1 MIVDTAGRLQVDAD
15 LMDEL
20 RHVRDAVK
28 PHNSLLV
35 VDAMTGQE
43 AVNVAEAFEDAIG
56 LDGVILTKLDG
67 DARGGAAL
75 SVKEVI
81 GHPILFAGVGEKLED
96 FEAFHPDR
104 MASRILGMGDVLTLI
119 EKAEATFD
127 AEEAEKATEKLR
139 KGQFTLED
147 FLDQMRQVRKMG
159 PLQNVIAHAAGRPQ
173 GAEERAT
180 STRASWRRVEA
191 IICSMTAEERR
202 EPSIINGSRRLRIA
216 RGSGTTTADVNAMLK
231 QFKMVQQMMKQMTK
245 GREGQ
250 AGPHVDARPA
260 DSRPRDRAPAG
271 VS

>member
-1 MIVDTAGRLQVDAD
+1 
-15 LMDEL
+15 
-20 RHVRDAVK
+20 
-28 PHNSLLV
+28 
-35 VDAMTGQE
+35 MTGQE

-147 FLDQMRQVRKMG
+147 FLDQMRQMRKMG
-159 PLQNVIAHAAGRPQ
+159 PLQNVDRDAPGRPE
-173 GAEERAT
+173 GAEER
-180 STRASWRRVEA
+180 RGRR
-191 IICSMTAEERR
+191 
-202 EPSIINGSRRLRIA
+202 
-216 RGSGTTTADVNAMLK
+216 
-231 QFKMVQQMMKQMTK
+231 
-245 GREGQ
+245 GR
-250 AGPHVDARPA
+250 AGPGRGDHLLDDRRGAARAVHHQRVAAAP
-260 DSRPRDRAPAG
+260 DRPGERHHDRRT
-271 VS
+271 